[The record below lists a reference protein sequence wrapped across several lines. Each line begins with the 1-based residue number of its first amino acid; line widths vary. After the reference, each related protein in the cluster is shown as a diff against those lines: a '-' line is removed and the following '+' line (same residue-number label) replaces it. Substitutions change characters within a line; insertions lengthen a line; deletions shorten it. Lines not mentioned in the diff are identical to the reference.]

1 MNAKVTFPAKLVLI
15 LLALVSARVY
25 FAIGRMSFL
34 FVYGEGY
41 TERPILLMLRLFGV
55 AFACYLAAI
64 WVAVRTRE
72 CRRLVWLIVLGS
84 ILFRAVLLW
93 SWPIQEID
101 IYRYVWDGNV
111 ATCGVSPFRYS
122 PEQVLDA
129 SPDDELPSDLR
140 RLVELRDS
148 SPAMGTVIERIHY
161 GELPTIY
168 PPVSQAVF
176 AVCAV
181 CTPGEANVLQRLV
194 IMKGVLVLFD
204 LATLV
209 VVLALLRFTGR
220 HVGWAVVY
228 GWCPLVMKA
237 TANDG
242 HLDSVAVFL
251 TTLAVWLTVRALFPA
266 EPTERRRVIARATW
280 GAVVLALAVGAK
292 LYPIVLLPLFVIVW
306 VRRLGWRAT
315 FWPAI
320 TFSLLLAAVLSPM
333 IPWDRLQGAQQV
345 PVAQGVQPQD
355 PSRGLTTFLRRWE
368 MNDLLFM
375 VVVDNIK
382 PHENTKPERLP
393 WFSVVPEPWRE
404 RVLDPI
410 VQRTDMKPATAATL
424 VARVVTLGAFA
435 ILALVLAWRA
445 STAEKPDDWLRA
457 AMLTLAW
464 FWLLSPTQNVW
475 YWVWVMPLVPFA
487 RGRAWLVLSGLVL
500 LYYLRFWLGYHWPD
514 ETLLGT
520 RYPGKPFFDY
530 VVVWLEFG
538 PWFVWLAVEA
548 WWRRR

>member
-1 MNAKVTFPAKLVLI
+1 MNARASCYATLALT
-15 LLALVSARVY
+15 LLALVSGWVY
-25 FAIGRMSFL
+25 FEIGQLSFL
-34 FVYGEGY
+34 FVYGKGHA
-41 TERPILLMLRLFGV
+41 ERPILLMLGLFGA
-55 AFACYLAAI
+55 AFVWYLMAI
-64 WVAVRTRE
+64 WTAVSARE

-129 SPDDELPSDLR
+129 SPDDELPADLR

-148 SPAMGTVIERIHY
+148 SPAMGTVLGRVHY

-176 AVCAV
+176 AACAA
-181 CTPGEANVLQRLV
+181 CTPGEATVLQRLV
-194 IMKGVLVLFD
+194 VMKSVLVLFD
-204 LATLV
+204 LATLG

-251 TTLAVWLTVRALFPA
+251 ATLAVWLSLRALFPA
-266 EPTERRRVIARATW
+266 EPISRRRVIARAAW

-292 LYPIVLLPLFVIVW
+292 LYPIVLLPLFGIAW

-315 FWPAI
+315 FWPAF
-320 TFSLLLAAVLSPM
+320 TFSLLLAVVLSPM
-333 IPWDRLQGAQQV
+333 VPWDRVYEAKQAPIAQEL
-345 PVAQGVQPQD
+345 QPQD
-355 PSRGLTTFLRRWE
+355 PSRGLSTFLRRWE

-382 PHENTKPERLP
+382 PHENTRPKYLP
-393 WFSVVPEPWRE
+393 WFSVVPEPWRQ

-410 VQRTDMKPATAATL
+410 VQRTGMKRIEAATL

-435 ILALVLAWRA
+435 ILALVLAWRS
-445 STAEKPDDWLRA
+445 STAKEPDDWLRA

-464 FWLLSPTQNVW
+464 FWLLLPTQNPW
-475 YWVWVMPLVPFA
+475 YWIWVLPLVPFA
-487 RGRAWLVLSGLVL
+487 RCRAWLVLSGLVL

-514 ETLLGT
+514 EPLLGT

-530 VVVWLEFG
+530 VFVWLEFG